1 MKIFNIIIYLLFAL
15 GEFTESYAQI
25 TSNFNVLV
33 HCIGPTYN
41 TTNQHII
48 YYTCVSTDSVSN
60 SFDINF
66 GLENHDSTSNY
77 FLSKNYQIDSYS
89 YFTGTYYVKSFY
101 DTLDFFHPT
110 YLHDFHIIEG
120 QHYKV
125 NQSWKF
131 SHYLADFEQDL
142 NLPFTYGVTAPNGH
156 YQDSV
161 TNNWLYG
168 GAYGTYTY
176 FGIGKNMDSTFLDAE
191 YIGME
196 VDFVRYTPDGNCD
209 SNAISINYEDSTGW
223 YLPNYEEQYMYAIPE
238 DSVFHVERLIP
249 TDSFGAV
256 HIGNTHTC
264 NTYFDNIRLYPVY
277 NRYICQGDSLE
288 INGNYEF
295 TEGVYIDSLF
305 TALGTDSIIGVQ
317 LLFNNLIYG
326 DTIEAIICE
335 GENYHLNDTILV
347 SNPGLFPFLTTTAQ
361 GCDSMYYLNLDIQ
374 TNTIA
379 LDITNTNNV
388 LSYNN
393 PQIDYTYQWIN
404 ASTGQPI
411 IGETSSTFSP
421 ETNGVYAV
429 EVSDGICSNTS
440 NSSTTFIG
448 LSELETH
455 ITCTP
460 NPFTNMITFSFG
472 NVLQSGTIEIYDV
485 NSKQL
490 VEQTFT
496 TSTNISID
504 TEFLPKGM
512 YMVNVKTDKGLF
524 RKKMIK

>member
-1 MKIFNIIIYLLFAL
+1 MKIILNIWLLIIGIHSITNKVFA
-15 GEFTESYAQI
+15 QDVI
-25 TSNFNVLV
+25 INFIN
-33 HCIGPTYN
+33 PTYN
-41 TTNQHII
+41 QNQMII
-48 YYTCVSTDSVSN
+48 RIQCYGCDSLSD
-60 SFDINF
+60 SFELTF
-66 GLENHDSTSNY
+66 GLENHDSNSVYYYSNT
-77 FLSKNYQIDSYS
+77 YQYS
-89 YFTGTYYVKSFY
+89 GSTILGY
-101 DTLDFFHPT
+101 DTLTFFHPT
-110 YLHDFHIIEG
+110 YMHDISIIGFETF
-120 QHYKV
+120 KV

-131 SHYLADFEQDL
+131 EHYLSGFYFRDL
-142 NLPFTYGVTAPNGH
+142 GLPYMQSVTAPNGY

-176 FGIGKNMDSTFLDAE
+176 FGIGKNMDSTFLDAD
-191 YIGME
+191 YIGIE
-196 VDFVRYTPDGNCD
+196 VDFVRYTPDGDCD

-238 DSVFHVERLIP
+238 DSILHVERLIP
-249 TDSFGAV
+249 TDNFGAV

-277 NRYICQGDSLE
+277 NHYICQGDSLE

-335 GENYHLNDTILV
+335 GESYSLNDTILV
-347 SNPGLFPFLTTTAQ
+347 SNSGLFPFLTTTAQ

-379 LDITNTNNV
+379 LGITNTNNV
-388 LSYNN
+388 LSYDN
-393 PQIDYTYQWIN
+393 PQIDYTYQWID

-411 IGETSSTFSP
+411 IGETSPTFSP
-421 ETNGVYAV
+421 HTNGVYAV
-429 EVSDGICSNTS
+429 EVYDGMCSRTS

-448 LSELETH
+448 LAEFETH